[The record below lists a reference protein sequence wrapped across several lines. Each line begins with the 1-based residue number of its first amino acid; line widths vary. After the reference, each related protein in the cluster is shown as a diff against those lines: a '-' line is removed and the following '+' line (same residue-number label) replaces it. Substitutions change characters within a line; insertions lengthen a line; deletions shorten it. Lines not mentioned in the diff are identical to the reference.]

1 MNWWIIF
8 YIRYYILL
16 WILSATDTFKT
27 VSKRVIQKTAEA
39 ACDSI
44 GNKTADKFS
53 LKNWVLNT
61 SPKNN
66 SETNEDETLRERYIS
81 PEQKTENY

>member
-1 MNWWIIF
+1 M
-8 YIRYYILL
+8 